1 MSEEEIVMAEAVESR
16 TPESEPTAPAR
27 RHVVVPHEPGN
38 RQRAGALLL
47 VLFIK
52 AVVGTVRMRV
62 RDESGFFDSPP
73 AGQAI
78 YACWHNRLAVC
89 MDAYFGY
96 ARSRINTRGMA
107 AMVSAS
113 RDGAFLSA
121 VLEAFKVQPVRGST
135 SRRGRQALLE
145 MTRWAERGYDLAI
158 TPDGPRG
165 PRYKVQ
171 PGIVSLAQVTGLPI
185 IPFSAHVKWKIQI
198 RSWDRFQIPIPLTS
212 CELRAAKPLRV
223 ARDADDA
230 ERERLREQLEQTMMS
245 LTED

>member
-1 MSEEEIVMAEAVESR
+1 MAEALETQ
-16 TPESEPTAPAR
+16 TPAADSNTSPNRRAPVL
-27 RHVVVPHEPGN
+27 HKPGN

-52 AVVGTVRMRV
+52 AITATVRIRI
-62 RDESGFFDSPP
+62 RDKSGFFDSPP
-73 AGQAI
+73 AGKAI
-78 YACWHNRLAVC
+78 YASWHNRLALC
-89 MDAYFGY
+89 LRAYFGY
-96 ARSRINTRGMA
+96 ASHLNNTRGLA

-113 RDGAFLSA
+113 RDGAFLTA
-121 VLEAFKVQPVRGST
+121 VLEGFNVQPVRGST

-171 PGIVSLAQVTGLPI
+171 PGIISLAQVTGLPI
-185 IPFSAHVKWKIQI
+185 LPFSSRLNWKIQI
-198 RSWDRFQIPIPLTS
+198 KSWDRFQIPIPFAA
-212 CELRAAKPLRV
+212 CELRAAEPIFIP
-223 ARDADDA
+223 RDAGDE
-230 ERERLREQLEQTMMS
+230 ERERLRLQLEQVMNS

>member
-1 MSEEEIVMAEAVESR
+1 MADAVEPNASPSGSAGPASR
-16 TPESEPTAPAR
+16 S
-27 RHVVVPHEPGN
+27 VVVPHQPGN

-52 AVVGTVRMRV
+52 AISATIRFRF
-62 RDESGFFDSPP
+62 RDESGFFDAPP

-78 YACWHNRLAVC
+78 YACWHNRLALC
-89 MDAYFGY
+89 LSAYFGY
-96 ARSRINTRGMA
+96 ARPRINTRGLA

-121 VLEAFKVQPVRGST
+121 VLEAFKVQPVRGSS

-165 PRYKVQ
+165 PRYIVQ
-171 PGIVSLAQVTGLPI
+171 PGIISLAQVTGLPI
-185 IPFSAHVKWKIQI
+185 LPFSYHLSWKLQI
-198 RSWDRFQIPIPLTS
+198 RSWDRFQFPLPFGT
-212 CELRAAKPLRV
+212 CELRARQPIHVPREAG
-223 ARDADDA
+223 DA
-230 ERERLREQLEQTMMS
+230 EREQLRNELEQRMMS
-245 LTED
+245 ITKD

>member
-1 MSEEEIVMAEAVESR
+1 METEEPILK
-16 TPESEPTAPAR
+16 PAAQTHQR
-27 RHVVVPHEPGN
+27 VAVPHNPGN

-47 VLFIK
+47 VLCIK
-52 AVVGTVRMRV
+52 AITATVRTRV
-62 RDESGFFDSPP
+62 NDRSGFFETPP

-78 YACWHNRLAVC
+78 YACWHNRLALC
-89 MDAYFGY
+89 LRAYFGY
-96 ARSRINTRGMA
+96 AQHRNNTRGLA

-121 VLEAFKVQPVRGST
+121 VLEGFKVQPVRGST

-171 PGIVSLAQVTGLPI
+171 PGIISLAQVTGLPI
-185 IPFSAHVKWKIQI
+185 IPFSYRLRGKVEI
-198 RSWDRFQIPIPLTS
+198 RSWDRFQVPIPFAS
-212 CELRAAKPLRV
+212 CELRAIPPIHIP
-223 ARDADDA
+223 RDVDEA
-230 ERERLREQLEQTMMS
+230 ERERLRVRLEESMLAITQ
-245 LTED
+245 D

>member
-1 MSEEEIVMAEAVESR
+1 MADVVETKIS
-16 TPESEPTAPAR
+16 TPESGASAGKQVAT
-27 RHVVVPHEPGN
+27 PHRPGN

-52 AVVGTVRMRV
+52 AITATVRIRV
-62 RDESGFFDSPP
+62 NDGSGFFDSPP

-78 YACWHNRLAVC
+78 YACWHNRLALC
-89 MDAYFGY
+89 LRAYFGY
-96 ARSRINTRGMA
+96 ARSRNNTRGLA

-113 RDGAFLSA
+113 RDGGFLTA
-121 VLEAFKVQPVRGST
+121 VLEGFKVQPVRGST

-171 PGIVSLAQVTGLPI
+171 PGIISLAQVTGLPI
-185 IPFSAHVKWKIQI
+185 VPFSSRLNWKIQI
-198 RSWDRFQIPIPLTS
+198 RSWDRFQVPIPFAS
-212 CELRAAKPLRV
+212 CELRAAKPISIP
-223 ARDADDA
+223 RDAGDE
-230 ERERLREQLEQTMMS
+230 ERERLRVQLEESMAAM
-245 LTED
+245 TED